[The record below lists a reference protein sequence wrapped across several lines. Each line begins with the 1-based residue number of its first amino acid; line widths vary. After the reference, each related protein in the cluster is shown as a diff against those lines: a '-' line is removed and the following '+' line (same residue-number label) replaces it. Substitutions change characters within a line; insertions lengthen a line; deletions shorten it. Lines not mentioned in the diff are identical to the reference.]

1 MKILNARMHVV
12 LDVAL
17 VVAFVLGP
25 LVFGLGG
32 SPALISFALALGF
45 LLLAAVTWFRGRHE
59 DASVSI
65 PHGLIELAI
74 TIFLAF
80 LPRLDG
86 YSPGSPARRFFWI
99 MAVAV
104 GVVWLLTAYGRRSL
118 DAQRKPVTAVPSQS
132 ASRG

>member
-1 MKILNARMHVV
+1 MKVLDARIHAF

-17 VVAFVLGP
+17 ILAFALGP

-32 SPALISFALALGF
+32 SPAVISLVLAIVFLILRV
-45 LLLAAVTWFRGRHE
+45 VTWVRARGQG
-59 DASVSI
+59 ATVSI
-65 PHGLIELAI
+65 PHGLVELAI
-74 TIFLAF
+74 TVYLAF

-99 MAVAV
+99 MAVVV
-104 GVVWLLTAYGRRSL
+104 GIVWLLTAYGRQTL
-118 DAQRKPVTAVPSQS
+118 DTLKTPVARVPDES

>member
-1 MKILNARMHVV
+1 MRILDARIHTF

-17 VVAFVLGP
+17 AIAFVLGP

-32 SPALISFALALGF
+32 SPAVISFVLALAF
-45 LLLAAVTWFRGRHE
+45 VVLAAVTGIRARRGPT
-59 DASVSI
+59 ALSI
-65 PHGLIELAI
+65 PHGLVELAI

-86 YSPGSPARRFFWI
+86 YSPGSPARKFFWI

-104 GVVWLLTAYGRRSL
+104 GVVWLLSAYGRQTL
-118 DAQRKPVTAVPSQS
+118 DARRTHVAALSNE
-132 ASRG
+132 SRG